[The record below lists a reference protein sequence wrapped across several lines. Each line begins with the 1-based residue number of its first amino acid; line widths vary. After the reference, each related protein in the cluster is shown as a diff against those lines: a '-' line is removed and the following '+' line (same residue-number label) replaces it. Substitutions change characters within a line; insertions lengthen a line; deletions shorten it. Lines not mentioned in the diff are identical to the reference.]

1 MNDSSNTFDIE
12 FIEEQ
17 KNSNQEN
24 IDIDLSNAAALV
36 LETLK
41 NNQEL
46 ISSKHFSDET
56 LESKLSN
63 LIFEANAENSRV
75 AMSKKVDEIFR
86 FYAKNYERSFEETY
100 YKSIKEY
107 HGVVE
112 SVDFEKGA
120 FQAILHDP
128 HDLTD
133 VLNAEFGFDDLQYK
147 SDIELVVRGANFV
160 WVIGQEAKLLVKN
173 NYLIPGPQTNISKF
187 IFRRTRVLDAKKI
200 EEAKNDAREWT
211 EFFNTIFPDTTED

>member
-120 FQAILHDP
+120 FP
-128 HDLTD
+128 CK
-133 VLNAEFGFDDLQYK
+133 LNLSHAPPPRPRRW
-147 SDIELVVRGANFV
+147 VRA
-160 WVIGQEAKLLVKN
+160 L
-173 NYLIPGPQTNISKF
+173 
-187 IFRRTRVLDAKKI
+187 RV
-200 EEAKNDAREWT
+200 
-211 EFFNTIFPDTTED
+211 P